1 MYNAIRNTTLPV
13 LIPKFAYQFRF
24 RNLFGTELVE
34 LKKCVY
40 VCVCARGRAR
50 ARAHLR
56 VRARALARACVC
68 VSVCERILVTNTSEQ
83 TDIRN
88 KAYISVFVPKDWYRL
103 FAMFQYLRPSQTAG
117 SHNSITLFNIL
128 K

>member
-56 VRARALARACVC
+56 VRAGALARACVFLC
-68 VSVCERILVTNTSEQ
+68 V
-83 TDIRN
+83 
-88 KAYISVFVPKDWYRL
+88 
-103 FAMFQYLRPSQTAG
+103 
-117 SHNSITLFNIL
+117 
-128 K
+128 